1 MGCKFENWLDES
13 VALKY
18 IFAYFDYC
26 YIICVVC
33 SQDIGSSSSVC
44 GPAARGIQTREKGE
58 DLERLRGMSFGD
70 ACTSVK

>member
-18 IFAYFDYC
+18 YIFAYFNC
-26 YIICVVC
+26 CCIICVAC

-44 GPAARGIQTREKGE
+44 GPATRGIQTREKGE
-58 DLERLRGMSFGD
+58 DLERLGGD
-70 ACTSVK
+70 GYTCTSVKI